1 MNLDD
6 VKEWLKPDWLFP
18 QCLANKKKNL
28 WKIFTEWRLGDDNRV
43 RCNMS
48 EMLGMYSLVR
58 LLLEHKVPD
67 APERAAAKQS
77 FGLCCRLVDIFQAT
91 KFRILSM
98 SDAADLITSTHT
110 RYMIKHIEAYGT
122 RHVRPKF
129 HWIIDLVDQIRRDP
143 QLFDQ
148 LIVERLHLL
157 VKEIAVNI
165 DNKSRWERSI
175 LSRLLLHHIQ
185 DARLL
190 EAECRLV
197 VPQRVTRPDLPNA
210 EFARGIC
217 VRGMKISLDDVV
229 AWGRDLGKVVACGRD
244 NGAFFIAFE
253 VWEEVPFKL

>member
-1 MNLDD
+1 MN
-6 VKEWLKPDWLFP
+6 V
-18 QCLANKKKNL
+18 
-28 WKIFTEWRLGDDNRV
+28 
-43 RCNMS
+43 
-48 EMLGMYSLVR
+48 
-58 LLLEHKVPD
+58 
-67 APERAAAKQS
+67 
-77 FGLCCRLVDIFQAT
+77 
-91 KFRILSM
+91 
-98 SDAADLITSTHT
+98 
-110 RYMIKHIEAYGT
+110 
-122 RHVRPKF
+122 
-129 HWIIDLVDQIRRDP
+129 
-143 QLFDQ
+143 
-148 LIVERLHLL
+148 
-157 VKEIAVNI
+157 